1 MGELYSN
8 VMLNFAQFVPSTTMQ
23 WTLSVIIAISSFI
36 GVVII
41 VSLSLYWYYVS
52 IPAGNDVR
60 NPVLAMLV
68 HSVADLEAGT
78 CRTSK
83 YASRS
88 EDSAVDIWLL
98 VCVFRLCE

>member
-1 MGELYSN
+1 MYKACIEEQAAARS
-8 VMLNFAQFVPSTTMQ
+8 
-23 WTLSVIIAISSFI
+23 SVEKIDGGGCLERKA
-36 GVVII
+36 GP
-41 VSLSLYWYYVS
+41 YWYYVS

-60 NPVLAMLV
+60 NPILAMLV

-88 EDSAVDIWLL
+88 EDSTVDIWLL
-98 VCVFRLCE
+98 VCVFRLRE

>member
-1 MGELYSN
+1 M
-8 VMLNFAQFVPSTTMQ
+8 V
-23 WTLSVIIAISSFI
+23 IAISLFI

-60 NPVLAMLV
+60 NPVLAMLA
-68 HSVADLEAGT
+68 HSMADLEAGT
-78 CRTSK
+78 RRISK

-88 EDSAVDIWLL
+88 DGSAVDTWLL